1 MLICTPGPGIG
12 QLRCLQLGH
21 LRGEDRGRRRPQRGR
36 RRRQEPQ
43 RGRQGGRRGQVLLAP
58 RHALLREF
66 NTKQLL
72 DTASNFNLCLSKN
85 MYVLMLFRCSAIQSL
100 TQQTLE

>member
-21 LRGEDRGRRRPQRGR
+21 LRGEDRRRRRAQRGR

-58 RHALLREF
+58 CHTLLRESTRQKNLGSSREF
-66 NTKQLL
+66 LGLL
-72 DTASNFNLCLSKN
+72 ADTVAS
-85 MYVLMLFRCSAIQSL
+85 
-100 TQQTLE
+100 